1 MPLRSYDGPRVSLIE
16 AKRQRDTPVIL
27 PDVSFVVIGYN
38 ESAHIEACLTSIF
51 AQTGLATY
59 EVIVV
64 DDASTDSTGS
74 VVEALQVVHPQL
86 RLIRHPENRGRGASR
101 RTGQDAC
108 VASRIAF
115 IDSDIRLPTDWL
127 SRVVSAL
134 EVADA
139 VSGVAVPDGDCAVIW
154 RMFGP
159 KPKGKSGYWD
169 LTGNNVIFKRSAL
182 EQVGWPA
189 QRRRS
194 EDNRMARAMLDA
206 GMSVETLKDLKVEHH
221 EAKTYRRAW
230 VHFYGTGYHATEIL
244 RDLRIFR
251 FPDLVWSCWCL
262 TLLGAIGLGASGVV
276 PWWLAAALVLTA
288 SVAVDVGAMIQRFYF
303 WASPWRWIAATC
315 ANLPLIT
322 TYLVSRTLAAPR
334 LLMRRQTTVH

>member
-1 MPLRSYDGPRVSLIE
+1 MSLIE
-16 AKRQRDTPVIL
+16 AEHQREVARIL

-38 ESAHIEACLTSIF
+38 ESAHIEACLASIF
-51 AQTGLATY
+51 AQSGLETY
-59 EVIVV
+59 ELIVV
-64 DDASTDSTGS
+64 DDASTDLTAS
-74 VVEALQVVHPQL
+74 VVESLQVAHPEL
-86 RLIRHPENRGRGASR
+86 RLIRHPVNRGRGASR

-108 VASRIAF
+108 AATRIAF
-115 IDSDIRLPTDWL
+115 IDSDIRLPRDWL

-159 KPKGKSGYWD
+159 KPKGMPGYWD

-182 EQVGWPA
+182 EQVGWPT
-189 QRRRS
+189 QRRRA

-206 GMSVETLKDLKVEHH
+206 GMAVETLKDLKVEHH

-230 VHFYGTGYHATEIL
+230 AHTYGTGYHATEIL

-251 FPDLVWSCWCL
+251 FPDLVWSCWL
-262 TLLGAIGLGASGVV
+262 VTLLGSIGLGAAGVL
-276 PWWLAAALVLTA
+276 PWWLAGAVALAAT
-288 SVAVDVGAMIQRFYF
+288 VAVDVGAMVQRFYF
-303 WASPWRWIAATC
+303 RASPLRWIAATF
-315 ANLPLIT
+315 AYFPLMT

>member
-1 MPLRSYDGPRVSLIE
+1 MSLIE
-16 AKRQRDTPVIL
+16 VERQRDADVIL

-38 ESAHIEACLTSIF
+38 ESAHIEACLASIL
-51 AQTGLATY
+51 AQSCLHTY

-64 DDASTDSTGS
+64 DDASTDSTAS
-74 VVEALQVVHPQL
+74 VVEALQVVHPEL
-86 RLIRHPENRGRGASR
+86 RLIRHSENRGRGASR
-101 RTGQDAC
+101 RTGQDSC
-108 VASRIAF
+108 VGKRIAF
-115 IDSDIRLPTDWL
+115 IDSDIRLPPDWL
-127 SRVVSAL
+127 SRVASAL

-159 KPKGKSGYWD
+159 KPKGIPGYWD

-206 GMSVETLKDLKVEHH
+206 GMAVETLKDLKVEHH

-230 VHFYGTGYHATEIL
+230 AHIYGTGYHATEIL
-244 RDLRIFR
+244 RDLRIIR
-251 FPDLVWSCWCL
+251 LPDLVWSGWFV
-262 TLLGAIGLGASGVV
+262 TLRGSIGLGAAGVL
-276 PWWLAAALVLTA
+276 PWWLAGAVVLVAT
-288 SVAVDVGAMIQRFYF
+288 VAVDIGAMVQRFHF
-303 WASPWRWIAATC
+303 WSSPLRWIAATC
-315 ANLPLIT
+315 ANFPLIT